1 MTLRLPSVALLVLVL
16 LVAGRPALSQAPPA
30 DSLAL
35 ISLNET
41 TYTSLSATSGGTSVS
56 YSFRVGDGPEQSAGF
71 TGAGLRPALASNPEA
86 LAELGRFRSKRVR
99 STIGASVLVGG
110 VVTALI
116 IGINDPTGERV
127 FDPRTGQTVD
137 KTTPNAVAFVPIG
150 IGIVGLFYAGA
161 NYTGA
166 SRHIERAVTIYNDGV
181 VGRGGAAA
189 ARPVTVGLA
198 GSGLRLTVPL

>member
-1 MTLRLPSVALLVLVL
+1 MRLPSAVLCALLL
-16 LVAGRPALSQAPPA
+16 AAARPALSQAPPA

-86 LAELGRFRSKRVR
+86 LAELGHFQSKRVQ
-99 STIGASVLVGG
+99 SVIGASVLLGG
-110 VVTALI
+110 VLTAMAV
-116 IGINDPTGERV
+116 GINEPTGERV

-137 KTTPNAVAFVPIG
+137 RTTVNAVAFVPIG
-150 IGIVGLFYAGA
+150 IGVVGLLYAGA
-161 NYTGA
+161 TYTGS

-181 VGRGGAAA
+181 VGRGGAAVV
-189 ARPVTVGLA
+189 RPVTVGLGGA
-198 GSGLRLTVPL
+198 GLRLTVPL